1 MTEHVNR
8 VKASSGDSS
17 FGSFGK
23 TLQVLF
29 DESITDA
36 NVVHETWSHAWGR
49 AISYAW
55 QSEENKN
62 KLLANPT
69 EVLARFNYALPA
81 GVKLVVVEANKEET
95 ISIAK
100 ESGNLAYNPENLL
113 SYRAYLVDVES
124 IKNTEEKASNGA
136 SQVEFKLHDVDSADY
151 FANTLKSDISPVN
164 GWIDL
169 PDQGVIAQHP
179 SGRLWWVTK
188 EDFFIDSWPTGEI
201 FKAPMLDQFVDSE
214 PDFLQLASTII
225 MTLPPKPAIEDQTIA
240 LTDYDAL
247 GKIYPFSS

>member
-1 MTEHVNR
+1 MSEHVNR
-8 VKASSGDSS
+8 LKASAGDSS
-17 FGSFGK
+17 FGSFAK

-55 QSEENKN
+55 QSEENK
-62 KLLANPT
+62 KRLLENPT
-69 EVLARFNYALPA
+69 EVLAQFNYALPA
-81 GVKLVVVEANKEET
+81 GVKLLVVEANKEET
-95 ISIAK
+95 ININK
-100 ESGNLAYNPENLL
+100 ESGSLAYNPDNLL
-113 SYRAYLVDVES
+113 SYRAYLVDVDS
-124 IKNTEEKASNGA
+124 IKNTEEKASNG
-136 SQVEFKLHDVDSADY
+136 SDQVKFKLQDINNDDY

-169 PDQGVIAQHP
+169 PDEGVIAKHP
-179 SGRLWWVTK
+179 SGRFWWVTK
-188 EDFFIDSWPTGEI
+188 KDFFIKSWPTGEI
-201 FKAPMLDQFVDSE
+201 FNAPMLDQFIDSE

-225 MTLPPKPAIEDQTIA
+225 MTLPPKPGVENQTIA